1 MSKKSISKE
10 ELETVQG
17 MLREFNNL
25 KTKLGDL
32 ELSKQRIIK
41 TVEVLQEKYLEVE
54 KDLTEKYGSDAI
66 INVQNGEI
74 EEASKEKVDT

>member
-32 ELSKQRIIK
+32 ELSKQRVIK